1 MHDDRDNRRS
11 AVAPRERGRAR
22 AARPF
27 NRRVVKGPQT
37 VEAYLRA
44 SGPPRYMQRLRE
56 IETEFQRQR
65 RRLVAAYSALE
76 AACAHDAELFSRRW
90 RTRVR
95 RWRFDRLNELIR
107 EHNEWY
113 PVEAKLAMDPRTRD
127 YVPVLGRSYRRIE
140 LGPDWVL
147 AHLPPRPRGE
157 AERPSL
163 PVRAPREPL

>member
-11 AVAPRERGRAR
+11 AVAPREKGRAR
-22 AARPF
+22 AGRPF
-27 NRRVVKGPQT
+27 SRRMVKGPET

-65 RRLVAAYSALE
+65 GRLVAAYRALE
-76 AACAHDAELFSRRW
+76 DACAQDAELFSRRW
-90 RTRVR
+90 RMRVR
-95 RWRFDRLNELIR
+95 TWRFDRLNELIR
-107 EHNEWY
+107 DHNEWY

-147 AHLPPRPRGE
+147 EHLPPARGSGAE
-157 AERPSL
+157 APNL
-163 PVRAPREPL
+163 PARAPREPL